1 MNTKAKTFEAIP
13 RKCVDSCRLEKRL
26 ASRRARL
33 VELTQQMEKEREN
46 QDKND
51 PEAMKTLSR
60 GQVSWH
66 CCGMHMQGALLFLAF
81 HQTVQWSAFTH
92 VIDEHVY
99 KGKQKKAFT

>member
-1 MNTKAKTFEAIP
+1 MNIKAKTFEAP
-13 RKCVDSCRLEKRL
+13 RGNVFFSCRLEKRL

-60 GQVSWH
+60 GQVSW
-66 CCGMHMQGALLFLAF
+66 
-81 HQTVQWSAFTH
+81 
-92 VIDEHVY
+92 Y
-99 KGKQKKAFT
+99 